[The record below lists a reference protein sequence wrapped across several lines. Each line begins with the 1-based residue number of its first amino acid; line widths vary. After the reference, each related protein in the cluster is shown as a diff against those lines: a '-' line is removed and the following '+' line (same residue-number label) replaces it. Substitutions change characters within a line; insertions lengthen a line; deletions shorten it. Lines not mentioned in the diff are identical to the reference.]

1 MIIGLT
7 GGIASGKTAIAK
19 IFQDLGAVV
28 INLDSLSHSLLKND
42 ELVREKLVYSFGC
55 GILDDKGEI
64 DRQKLGRLVFDNP
77 NYLDLLN
84 SVIHPK
90 VIRLSDELA
99 KQELAKDR
107 SKVVILDVPLLI
119 ECNMTDKVDLVVLV
133 YTGKEKQ
140 IQRLIERGLSESEAI
155 KRINSQMSFEEKR
168 PFADFVINNEGSLED
183 TIKQVKDIWDHI
195 TLMMD
200 NSRNAIKSEL

>member
-28 INLDSLSHSLLKND
+28 INLDSLSHNLLKND
-42 ELVREKLVYSFGC
+42 ELIREKLIYSFGC
-55 GILDDKGEI
+55 GILNDKGEI

-77 NYLDLLN
+77 NYLNHLN
-84 SVIHPK
+84 SIIHPK
-90 VIRLSDELA
+90 VIQLSNDLA
-99 KQELAKDR
+99 EQELAKDK

-119 ECNMTDKVDLVVLV
+119 ECNMTDEVDLVILV
-133 YTGKEKQ
+133 YTDKETQTK
-140 IQRLIERGLSESEAI
+140 RLIERGLSESEAV

-168 PFADFVINNEGSLED
+168 PFADYIIDNNGSIED
-183 TIKQVKDIWDHI
+183 TIKQIKDIWDHI
-195 TLMMD
+195 TLMKEG
-200 NSRNAIKSEL
+200 IK